1 MAIAAGTRIG
11 PYEVLSLL
19 GAGGMGEVYRARDTT
34 LHRDVAIKVLPD
46 LFASDAERLARF
58 TREAQTLAALNH
70 PNIAH
75 IHGLEANGGVRALVM
90 ELVEGE
96 DLSQRLARGLVPLDE
111 ALPIAKQIAEALEA
125 AHEQGIVHRDLKPAN
140 IKVRAD
146 GVVKV
151 LDFGLA
157 KALEPGTGS
166 GDAGSANLAN
176 SPTITSPAMT
186 MRGMILGTAAY
197 MAPEQAKGKPV
208 DKRADIWAFGC
219 VLFEM
224 LTGRRAFQGD
234 DVSTTLA
241 AVLLKEPDWQALP
254 SSTSVSLRA
263 LLTRCLTK
271 DPKRRLRD
279 IGEAGLRIDE
289 LLAGVADSEA
299 LPVVAPAPPAWRRVV
314 PWAAVGVLALGATV
328 IATVVALR
336 PTGDASPAPPVQ
348 FTIAPPENT
357 SFGGPPGG
365 GTGNAPHVAV
375 SPDGQNVVFVARA
388 QSTYQ
393 LWLRPI
399 AALAARAI
407 PGSEGGAF
415 PFWSPD
421 SRFIGFFADGKLKK
435 VAIAGGPPVTLC
447 DAPTGRGGSW
457 NRDNVILFSP
467 SGIGTEL
474 SGLLRVSSGGGVPTE
489 ATTIDPATG
498 ETHHRWPHFLP
509 DGRHFLY
516 TASTGTCCPPSKPA
530 MVRIGSLD
538 PNEATVTL
546 FQAES
551 SASYASGHLL
561 FARDETLMAQPFDPN
576 TRQPTGGAFPLA
588 EHVATEGSRY
598 VGASVSENG
607 TLVYAHGG
615 AQSALQL
622 TWVDRAGRAI
632 GTVGD
637 AAPYVNLWLSPDES
651 RVAVSMATGSPA
663 NVDIWIIDLARNIPL
678 RLTFNPL
685 TDGSPVWSPDGS
697 RVAFESGQ
705 SGQASIRQRLVSG
718 AAGDEPLLEGSPVPG
733 SRMQNATP
741 SDWSADGR
749 FLAYTQRTSSTT
761 SDVWVLPLFGDRKA
775 FPLLQT
781 EFVESSA
788 VFSPNG
794 RWIAYTTNEA
804 RQPNVY
810 VQPFPG
816 AGGKYQVSRDGG
828 SHPVWRADGKE
839 LFYLGPDA
847 TLMAVPVDTTDQFD
861 IGAPQALFPTA
872 APRFNT
878 SRVFAVTKDGQRFLV
893 SARPQQASGTPLTV
907 VINWIAAI
915 QQ

>member
-1 MAIAAGTRIG
+1 MALTLGTRLG
-11 PYEVLSLL
+11 PYEILAPL

-46 LFASDAERLARF
+46 LFANDAERLARF

-75 IHGLEANGGVRALVM
+75 IHGLESSGNVRALVM

-96 DLSQRLARGLVPLDE
+96 DLSQRIARGPMPLDE
-111 ALPIAKQIAEALEA
+111 ALPIARQIAEALEA
-125 AHEQGIVHRDLKPAN
+125 AHEQGIIHRDLKPAN
-140 IKVRAD
+140 IKLRAD
-146 GVVKV
+146 GVAKV

-157 KALEPGTGS
+157 KAMESGAS
-166 GDAGSANLAN
+166 IGDAGAANPTN

-219 VLFEM
+219 VLYEM
-224 LTGRRAFQGD
+224 LAGRRAFQGD

-241 AVLLKEPDWQALP
+241 AVLLKDPDWQVMPGSTPVAL
-254 SSTSVSLRA
+254 RR

-271 DPKRRLRD
+271 DPRARLRD
-279 IGEAGLRIDE
+279 IGEARVRIDE
-289 LLAGVADSEA
+289 LLSGAPDEAG
-299 LPVVAPAPPAWRRVV
+299 APIITPAGSGWRRAV
-314 PWAAVGVLALGATV
+314 PWAAAGALALVAML
-328 IATVVALR
+328 IAAVGALR
-336 PTGDASPAPPVQ
+336 PAGDVPQAPPVQ

-375 SPDGQNVVFVARA
+375 SPDGQHVAFVARA

-393 LWLRPI
+393 VWLRPV
-399 AALAARAI
+399 ATLAARPI
-407 PGSEGGAF
+407 PGTEGGAF

-435 VAIAGGPPVTLC
+435 VAIAGGPSVTLC
-447 DAPTGRGGSW
+447 DAPTGRGGTWS
-457 NRDNVILFSP
+457 RDNVIVFSP
-467 SGIGTEL
+467 SGIGTEH
-474 SGLLRVSSGGGVPTE
+474 SGLLRVSSGGGVPTT
-489 ATTIDPATG
+489 ATTVDPATG

-516 TASTGTCCPPSKPA
+516 TASTGTCCPPAKPA
-530 MVRIGSLD
+530 VVRIGSLD
-538 PNEATVTL
+538 PNEAIVTL

-561 FARDETLMAQPFDPN
+561 FARDETLMAQPFDLD

-615 AQSALQL
+615 SQAALQL
-622 TWVDRAGRAI
+622 TWVDRAGGAL

-637 AAPYVNLWLSPDES
+637 AAPYVNLWLSPDER
-651 RVAVSMATGSPA
+651 RVAVAMATGSPT
-663 NVDIWIIDLARNIPL
+663 NLDIWIIDLARNVPL
-678 RLTFNPL
+678 RLTFSPL
-685 TDGSPVWSPDGS
+685 SEGSPVWSPDGS
-697 RVAFESGQ
+697 RVAFESAQ
-705 SGQASIRQRLVSG
+705 SGQASIRQRLVNG
-718 AAGDEPLLEGSPVPG
+718 AAGDEPLLEGSTLPG
-733 SRMQNATP
+733 SRMQNTTP

-749 FLAYTQRTSSTT
+749 YLAYTQRTSSTT

-775 FPLLQT
+775 FPLLKT
-781 EFVESSA
+781 EFVETSG
-788 VFSPNG
+788 VFSPDG

-804 RQPNVY
+804 GQPNVY

-847 TLMAVPVDTTDQFD
+847 TLMAVPIDTTNLFD
-861 IGAPQALFPTA
+861 IGAPQALFPTG

-878 SRVFAVTKDGQRFLV
+878 SRVYAVTKDGKRFLV
-893 SARPQQASGTPLTV
+893 NSRPQQASGTPLTV
-907 VINWIAAI
+907 VLNWTAAI
-915 QQ
+915 QR